1 MFHLINERKPT
12 VKIDV
17 TNIKSSTELHLLLKD
32 MLGFPNFYGENWDAF
47 WDAITGLVE
56 LPMQIQFVGW
66 GFLERNLP
74 FDAKIMKECLS
85 DYNEEIYLAKCDFLF
100 N

>member
-1 MFHLINERKPT
+1 MFLLINERKPT

-17 TNIKSSTELHLLLKD
+17 TNITSSTELHLLLKE

-85 DYNEEIYLAKCDFLF
+85 EYN
-100 N
+100 

>member
-1 MFHLINERKPT
+1 M
-12 VKIDV
+12 VKIG
-17 TNIKSSTELHLLLKD
+17 
-32 MLGFPNFYGENWDAF
+32 MLFGMQLQDF
-47 WDAITGLVE
+47 VE

-66 GFLERNLP
+66 TFLERNLP

-85 DYNEEIYLAKCDFLF
+85 DYNEEVYLSKYDFLF